1 MAATAFAVAPE
12 MTGAMLIASNVIR
25 LRRIRNI
32 SLEVFAERLGW
43 SVAEVRALETSD
55 RFNLALDDIDNLA
68 QALDVEPAALFV

>member
-68 QALDVEPAALFV
+68 QALGVEPAALFV

>member
-12 MTGAMLIASNVIR
+12 MTGAMLIAGNVIR

-43 SVAEVRALETSD
+43 SVTQVRALETSD

-68 QALDVEPAALFV
+68 QALGVEPAALFV

>member
-12 MTGAMLIASNVIR
+12 MSGAMLIAGNVIR

-43 SVAEVRALETSD
+43 SVTDVRALETSD

-68 QALDVEPAALFV
+68 QALGVEPAALFV